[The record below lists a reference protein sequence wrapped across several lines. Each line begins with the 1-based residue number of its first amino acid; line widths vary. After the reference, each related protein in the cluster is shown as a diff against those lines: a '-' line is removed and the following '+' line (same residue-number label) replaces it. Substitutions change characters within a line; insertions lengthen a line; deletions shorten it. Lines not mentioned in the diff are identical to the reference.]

1 MPQRQITDNI
11 RQLQHPNLELELAS
25 DDVRRMVEQAV
36 EQVITHL
43 ENISSMPAISNENGA
58 ELSQQLKESLPDQG
72 TPLEEIL
79 DKLFGDIVPCSFNT
93 VGPGHMGYIPGGG
106 IIHSAIGDFIANAV
120 NRYTGI
126 WLGAPGLVQLETNV
140 IRWFC
145 DMMGYPEDALGILTT
160 GGSLANF
167 SAVVAARK
175 DKLPENFLKGTIY
188 TSDQVHHSITKA
200 AVLAG
205 FPADNVRSI
214 PSDREGKMKLDSLK
228 VGMAEDLHAGHQPF
242 MVVGSAGTTNTGAVD
257 DLQGITNLIQ
267 EQNIW
272 FHVDGAYG
280 AFFMLTDT
288 GPKVLAGIEQ
298 ADSITLDPH
307 KGLFLPYGT
316 GALLVRDRE
325 TLRKSHSSHAEYL
338 PPMQEDPDFVD
349 YCDLSPEL
357 TRDFRGLRVWLPIK
371 LHGIQ
376 PFRDNLEEKLQL
388 THWITEELRKLDNI
402 KIVAEPQLT
411 VMAFRLKLPEM
422 DTNTLNQLNQALL
435 ERVLAKKNVILS
447 GTMFH
452 GIFVIRFCILSFRT
466 HLDRVQQALD
476 DIRLS
481 IDELTR

>member
-1 MPQRQITDNI
+1 MTQRHRID
-11 RQLQHPNLELELAS
+11 QLQHLQNPNLELELPS
-25 DDVRRMVEQAV
+25 DEVRRMVEQAV
-36 EQVITHL
+36 EHVIHHL
-43 ENISSMPAISNENGA
+43 ENISGMPAISNENGA
-58 ELSQQLKESLPDQG
+58 ELSRQLKESLPDQG
-72 TPLEEIL
+72 TPLEDIL
-79 DKLFGDIVPCSFNT
+79 EKLFDDIVPCSFNT

-106 IIHSAIGDFIANAV
+106 IIHSAIGDFIANAI

-145 DMMGYPEDALGILTT
+145 DMMRYPEDALGILTT

-200 AVLAG
+200 AILAG
-205 FPADNVRSI
+205 FPVDNVRSI
-214 PSDREGKMKLDSLK
+214 PSDNEGRMRLDDLKLGITTDQN
-228 VGMAEDLHAGHQPF
+228 AGYQPF

-257 DLQGITNLIQ
+257 DLQGIADLIK

-280 AFFMLTDT
+280 AFFMLTET
-288 GPKVLAGIEQ
+288 GRNVMAGIEQ

-316 GALLVRDRE
+316 GALLVRDRD

-402 KIVAEPQLT
+402 EIVSKPQLT
-411 VMAFRLKLPEM
+411 VMAFRLNLRGM
-422 DTNTLNQLNQALL
+422 DTDALNQLNQELL

-476 DIRLS
+476 DIKAS
-481 IDELTR
+481 IEELTR